1 MDTLRK
7 LLIGFA
13 VSMIIVLPVFGRET
27 SKIDFQAD
35 TFGQESKAFRSIIG
49 IWHIDKDGPKQV
61 YAVDGRKWEKGK
73 LSQGAGD
80 KAGELYGKKGGEFIR
95 NIETY
100 GEFPLSVYKDIDNFN
115 NVIISVSFNA
125 ISGKEDQ
132 AAGIAFNIREN
143 GTYLAVRANALEN
156 NLVLFSFAKG
166 KRSSLQWI
174 ENVPPPSGGWHTLK
188 VVIKGSKIE
197 GYIDDKK
204 YIDYTYKE
212 NISGR
217 IGLWSKADS
226 YVYFDSFVAQPM

>member
-1 MDTLRK
+1 MNTLRK
-7 LLIGFA
+7 LLVGFA
-13 VSMIIVLPVFGRET
+13 VSMIVVLPVLGREM

-35 TFGQESKAFRSIIG
+35 APGQEAKAFRSIIG

-61 YAVDGRKWEKGK
+61 YAADGRKWEKGK

-95 NIETY
+95 NIEAY
-100 GEFPLSVYKDIDNFN
+100 GEFPLSVYKDIDNFSN
-115 NVIISVSFNA
+115 GILSVSFKA

-132 AAGIAFNIREN
+132 AAGIAFNIRGN

-166 KRSSLQWI
+166 KRSSLLWI
-174 ENVPPPSGGWHTLK
+174 DNVPTAPHQWHTLK
-188 VVIKGSKIE
+188 VVIRGNKVE
-197 GYIDDKK
+197 GYIDEKK
-204 YIDYTYKE
+204 YIDYVHQE
-212 NISGR
+212 NIGGR

-226 YVYFDSFVAQPM
+226 YMYFDSFIAQPM

>member
-13 VSMIIVLPVFGRET
+13 VSMIIVLPVLGREM
-27 SKIDFQAD
+27 SKIDFQTD

-61 YAVDGRKWEKGK
+61 YAAEGRKWKNGE
-73 LSQGAGD
+73 LSQGADD
-80 KAGELYGKKGGEFIR
+80 KAAELYGKKGGEFIR
-95 NIETY
+95 NIEAY

-115 NVIISVSFNA
+115 NGILRVSFKA

-156 NLVLFSFAKG
+156 NLVLFSFARG
-166 KRSSLQWI
+166 KRSYLQWI
-174 ENVPPPSGGWHTLK
+174 ENVPPPSGGWHALK

-197 GYIDDKK
+197 GYLDDKK
-204 YIDYTYKE
+204 YIDYSHKE

-226 YVYFDSFVAQPM
+226 YVYFDAFAAQQM